1 MAVSIYKKFFGRA
14 HPLETFSDLRA
25 RALAACSFPG
35 GPTQELETFK
45 FFLFFYFSSIS
56 GCAEPALQRA
66 RYSKLYSCGLA
77 NHLLPV
83 VISENLQ
90 DFAAIDA
97 AYFIK
102 VPNFRSHHFDQ

>member
-45 FFLFFYFSSIS
+45 FFFIFLFFFNLRL
-56 GCAEPALQRA
+56 CRA
-66 RYSKLYSCGLA
+66 RIAAG
-77 NHLLPV
+77 PV
-83 VISENLQ
+83 FQIILMLREPLT
-90 DFAAIDA
+90 
-97 AYFIK
+97 
-102 VPNFRSHHFDQ
+102 

>member
-1 MAVSIYKKFFGRA
+1 MQLKSINTNIEISKI
-14 HPLETFSDLRA
+14 SV
-25 RALAACSFPG
+25 
-35 GPTQELETFK
+35 
-45 FFLFFYFSSIS
+45 LFI
-56 GCAEPALQRA
+56 LRA

-102 VPNFRSHHFDQ
+102 VPNFRPFNIDQDCLLDAPALLR